1 MTWWGERFPERCET
15 TSRPGGA
22 IRVFCSEEL
31 IRASDTQRALKETWG
46 RWGGVKTQQMHMKRS
61 RDCICEISTGTD
73 LGQDAQGQR
82 EPRHSNRARAEYV

>member
-31 IRASDTQRALKETWG
+31 IRAADTQRALKEAVG
-46 RWGGVKTQQMHMKRS
+46 EAAGVKTQQMHMKRS
-61 RDCICEISTGTD
+61 RGCICNIPTGTD
-73 LGQDAQGQR
+73 LG
-82 EPRHSNRARAEYV
+82 